1 MDQMSTSRKIQLILH
16 NNRGKLFTSTEI
28 YEMGKPWDISGRT
41 PKNTIVARC
50 STLQKNGIVLKKDNK
65 YFV

>member
-16 NNRGKLFTSTEI
+16 KNKGKLLTSTEI

-50 STLQKNGIVLKKDNK
+50 STLQKNGVVLKKDNK